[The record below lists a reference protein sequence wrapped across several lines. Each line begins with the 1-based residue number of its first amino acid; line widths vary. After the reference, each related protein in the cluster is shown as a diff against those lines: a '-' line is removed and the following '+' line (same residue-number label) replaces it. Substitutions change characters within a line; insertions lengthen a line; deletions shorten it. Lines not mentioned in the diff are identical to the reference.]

1 VNELLTINDSLE
13 IKENKT
19 DVTAYGEVL
28 IDMISREEV
37 PLKQCQNFTR
47 YFGGS
52 PANVLVN
59 LQRLNNSTAF
69 ISRIGRDDFGEY
81 LRGVLEEE
89 NVNLDCLQFDEQA
102 ATPVMFVNKS
112 KETPSWL
119 PYRGADINIEE
130 NNNIYEKI
138 KQSTVYFIGSF
149 ILSQNPA
156 RQTALKSIEFAL
168 DHNKIIA
175 FDPSFRARLWPDSK
189 KGKKIIKEIISESD
203 FIKPSLDDAFH
214 LFGEDTPKNYLK
226 KYHDNGANIVIL
238 TLGKDGVLVSD
249 GKNEPLHLPVFSK
262 KVIDVTGA
270 GDSFWSGFLS
280 GILRG
285 LKIKESAKL
294 GNAVAAFK
302 IQGIGALSSIPPLS
316 EIMSY
321 YDINPSERGEI

>member
-1 VNELLTINDSLE
+1 MLTINDSLE
-13 IKENKT
+13 IKDNSI

-28 IDMISREEV
+28 IDMISREEA
-37 PLKQCQNFTR
+37 PLRQCQNFTR

-59 LQRLNNSTAF
+59 LQRLNNATAF
-69 ISRIGRDDFGEY
+69 ISRVGRDDFGEY
-81 LRGVLEEE
+81 LTAILEEE
-89 NVNLDCLQFDEQA
+89 NVNLDCMQFDDKL
-102 ATPVMFVNKS
+102 ATPIIFVNKS

-130 NNNIYEKI
+130 NKNIYEKI
-138 KQSTVYFIGSF
+138 KQTAVYFIGSF

-156 RQTALKSIEFAL
+156 RKTALKSIEFAL
-168 DHNKIIA
+168 NHNKIIA

-189 KGKKIIKEIISESD
+189 KGKEIIKEIISESD

-214 LFGEDTPKNYLK
+214 LFGKDNPENYLK
-226 KYHDNGANIVIL
+226 KYHDIGAGIVIL
-238 TLGKDGVLVSD
+238 TLGKNGVLISD
-249 GKNEPLHLPVFSK
+249 GKNEPLQIPVFSK

-280 GILRG
+280 GIING
-285 LKIKESAKL
+285 LTIRAAAEL

-302 IQGIGALSSIPPLS
+302 IQGVGALSSIPPLS

-321 YDINPSERGEI
+321 YNINPSERGEI

>member
-1 VNELLTINDSLE
+1 MLTINDSLE
-13 IKENKT
+13 IKNNQI

-28 IDMISREEV
+28 IDMISREEA
-37 PLKQCQNFTR
+37 PLRQCQNFTR

-69 ISRIGRDDFGEY
+69 ISRVGRDDFGEY
-81 LRGVLEEE
+81 LAGILKEE
-89 NVNLDCLQFDEQA
+89 NVNLDCLQFDNQE
-102 ATPVMFVNKS
+102 ATPIIFVNKS

-119 PYRGADINIEE
+119 PYRGADKYIEE
-130 NNNIYEKI
+130 KEEIYTKLKKTSI
-138 KQSTVYFIGSF
+138 YFIGSF

-156 RQTALKSIEFAL
+156 RDTALKSLEFAL
-168 DHNKIIA
+168 ANNKIIA
-175 FDPSFRARLWPDSK
+175 FDPSFRARLWPDAEE
-189 KGKKIIKEIISESD
+189 GKNIIKEIISQSD

-214 LFGEDTPKNYLK
+214 LFGEDNPENYLK
-226 KYHDNGANIVIL
+226 KYHNNGASIVIL

-249 GKNEPLHLPVFSK
+249 GKNEPLHIPVFSE

-285 LKIKESAKL
+285 LKVKEAAKL

-302 IQGIGALSSIPPLS
+302 IQGVGALSSIPPLS
-316 EIMSY
+316 EIISY
-321 YDINPSERGEI
+321 YNIDLSERGEF

>member
-1 VNELLTINDSLE
+1 MSELLTINDSLE
-13 IKENKT
+13 IEDKEI
-19 DVTAYGEVL
+19 DVTAFGEVL

-37 PLKQCQNFTR
+37 PLRQCQNFTR

-59 LQRLNNSTAF
+59 LQRLNNTTAF
-69 ISRIGRDDFGEY
+69 ISRVGRDDFGEY
-81 LRGVLEEE
+81 LIDILKEE
-89 NVNLDCLQFDEQA
+89 NINLDCLQYDDQA
-102 ATPVMFVNKS
+102 ATPIIFVNKS

-130 NNNIYEKI
+130 KKNIYDKI
-138 KQSTVYFIGSF
+138 KQTAIYFIGSF

-156 RQTALKSIEFAL
+156 RDTALKSIEYAL
-168 DHNKIIA
+168 DNNKIIA
-175 FDPSFRARLWPDSK
+175 FDPSFRASLWSDSK

-214 LFGEDTPKNYLK
+214 LFGKNTPKDYLK
-226 KYHDNGANIVIL
+226 KYHDNGASIVIL

-249 GKNEPLHLPVFSK
+249 GKTEPLHIPVFSK

-280 GILRG
+280 GVLRG
-285 LKIKESAKL
+285 LKIKEAAKL

-316 EIMSY
+316 EIISY
-321 YDINPSERGEI
+321 YNINLTERGEI